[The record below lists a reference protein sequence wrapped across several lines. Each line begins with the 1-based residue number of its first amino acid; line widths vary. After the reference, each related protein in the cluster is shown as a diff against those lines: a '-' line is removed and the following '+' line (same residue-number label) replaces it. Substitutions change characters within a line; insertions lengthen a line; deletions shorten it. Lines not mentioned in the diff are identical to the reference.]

1 MLGGRLSA
9 GTINCKY
16 GFILNI
22 QTPGIYM
29 IRKNESGRYIINY
42 ADPTQ
47 QRNVAELELN
57 HKKVRL
63 SLPEGKEKGKT
74 TSIVG

>member
-1 MLGGRLSA
+1 
-9 GTINCKY
+9 
-16 GFILNI
+16 
-22 QTPGIYM
+22 M
-29 IRKNESGRYIINY
+29 IRKNESGRYVINY

-63 SLPEGKEKGKT
+63 SLPEGKEKGKMCIRD
-74 TSIVG
+74 SPGAVVVWGMKLIADKRNVC